1 MPRIDIQSHLQ
12 MMKGLLM
19 VLQQSCQVVVSQD
32 VIRPKS
38 KMDNIRGVNFLDME
52 LTFYRRLRYV
62 LGNAEGS
69 AIFYNKRNSK
79 TKSFSVHLL
88 SSSFPLANSKFN
100 SFILQ
105 RGKEIDSTLKP

>member
-52 LTFYRRLRYV
+52 LTFYQRLMYV
-62 LGNAEGS
+62 LG
-69 AIFYNKRNSK
+69 
-79 TKSFSVHLL
+79 
-88 SSSFPLANSKFN
+88 
-100 SFILQ
+100 
-105 RGKEIDSTLKP
+105 RGGHQN